1 MLKLHANMHAY
12 RPDRALDWLRP
23 AMQKCDELGV
33 VVLLHTGDGPYSIPT
48 QFYPIIREF
57 PNVNFII
64 GHFGVQTGGVYC
76 FEAFWMIMDSPNVYG
91 ESGWLLQSRIV
102 EFAKEMPRDRLVFG
116 TDSPPNDPGMWLTH
130 LEVLCHEPPQGL
142 AIGEDQLEDYMGN
155 KHRPAGRRPA
165 HRPARHGGGG
175 QGAAGR
181 GKLRTPHRLTI
192 SACGL
197 RADLYVTGEGIDPM
211 TAAGFTES
219 QDLHDFVDAYAQAHP
234 EDVWDIARPV
244 PDSQDAAALVWE
256 LAAAGRHEMLRFRDI
271 AGAPFEVLTNVF
283 ACRRRVARILGAAP
297 DDLHAVFQARAS
309 RLIEPVE
316 TEGPALDHAVE
327 GDAVDLTSFPLL
339 THFATDR
346 APYITSGIMVVE
358 GKDGAAGNLSYHR
371 SMVHSPAELATS
383 LHSRGDI
390 WRMLG
395 AAAERGDTL
404 PAALVLGGHPL
415 FMLAASARAPM
426 TVDERWAAG
435 GLFGRPLEVV
445 RTPGYGIRV
454 PASADFVFEG
464 VIDPRARVEEG
475 PFGEFT
481 GYSSDRST
489 NSLFRVEVMASRT
502 DPMLLDMAGGNS
514 ADHLN
519 LARIPRE
526 SENGR
531 KDEEPVP
538 GGVGPPLPELRLSF
552 PLLREAAP
560 GPARPGPPGHAGPS
574 GLGSLREDGGGGGR
588 GHRRD
593 RRFRGAVGAGRPLPA
608 GRGSVRGGRPPRQP
622 ARPVCIRGGNHFAA
636 GVGCDAWAGIQRG

>member
-1 MLKLHANMHAY
+1 
-12 RPDRALDWLRP
+12 
-23 AMQKCDELGV
+23 
-33 VVLLHTGDGPYSIPT
+33 
-48 QFYPIIREF
+48 
-57 PNVNFII
+57 
-64 GHFGVQTGGVYC
+64 
-76 FEAFWMIMDSPNVYG
+76 
-91 ESGWLLQSRIV
+91 
-102 EFAKEMPRDRLVFG
+102 
-116 TDSPPNDPGMWLTH
+116 
-130 LEVLCHEPPQGL
+130 
-142 AIGEDQLEDYMGN
+142 
-155 KHRPAGRRPA
+155 
-165 HRPARHGGGG
+165 
-175 QGAAGR
+175 
-181 GKLRTPHRLTI
+181 
-192 SACGL
+192 
-197 RADLYVTGEGIDPM
+197 M

-526 SENGR
+526 SEMAEKMKSR
-531 KDEEPVP
+531 F
-538 GGVGPPLPELRLSF
+538 PEATALHYPNSGCHFHCYVKLR
-552 PLLREAAP
+552 R
-560 GPARPGPPGHAGPS
+560 GRPGLARQVMLALLGWDPYVKTVVAVDEDIDVTDDSEVLWALAVHFQPAEDLFVVDGLPGSPLDPSASAEGTTSRLALDATRGPGFS
-574 GLGSLREDGGGGGR
+574 GARIGLSPGSLERAARLVTERLASEASGGT
-588 GHRRD
+588 
-593 RRFRGAVGAGRPLPA
+593 
-608 GRGSVRGGRPPRQP
+608 
-622 ARPVCIRGGNHFAA
+622 
-636 GVGCDAWAGIQRG
+636 